1 MKGILFKI
9 LVNTVSV
16 FIVAWILSGIHLENA
31 FTAIMVAVVLALFNT
46 FLRPVLVFLTLQIT
60 AVTMGLFL
68 LVINAGIVMLAGA
81 ITPGFEV
88 ATFWTAF
95 WFGILMPIFSFL
107 LALPEKIRQ
116 QQIIIRRTMNFDD
129 HPAFKDM
136 HQQQQSNENS
146 QDFQDAEIVDEDS
159 ENENEDSR

>member
-1 MKGILFKI
+1 MREIFFKI
-9 LVNTVSV
+9 VVNTVSV
-16 FIVAWILSGIHLENA
+16 FIVAWMLSGIHLENW

-46 FLRPVLVFLTLQIT
+46 FLRPILVFLTLQIT

-95 WFGILMPIFSFL
+95 WFGILMPIISFL
-107 LALPEKIRQ
+107 LGLPEKIRQ
-116 QQIIIRRTMNFDD
+116 QQIVIRRTMNFDD

-136 HQQQQSNENS
+136 QQQSDNS
-146 QDFQDAEIVDEDS
+146 QDIQDAEIVDDD
-159 ENENEDSR
+159 NENNVNH